1 MQIVFN
7 VSMAFENIKFYF
19 SLFRCHNYTGN
30 YWKYRDQFIK
40 IPGNYNL
47 FSNDL
52 DSSVRK
58 EVSLIFLRKFKL
70 VKK

>member
-1 MQIVFN
+1 MQIAFN
-7 VSMAFENIKFYF
+7 VSMAFKNIKFYF
-19 SLFRCHNYTGN
+19 FLFRFHNDTGN

-52 DSSVRK
+52 DLSVRK
-58 EVSLIFLRKFKL
+58 EVSLIFPHKFNL
-70 VKK
+70 VKE